1 MAQQKTVE
9 RGMVVSL
16 QYTLH
21 IDEELVESTD
31 DDGPIEFLQGYQEI
45 IPGLEQ
51 AVIGMSVGQEKD
63 VVVEPEDGYGEYDA
77 EAVEEVPLDI
87 FPDDMDL
94 SLGMPVELYDE
105 ESDETVEGYITEVRT
120 DTVLIDMNHPLAGET
135 LAFHIKV
142 MDVRPATAEELA
154 HGHAHGEGHD
164 HEDDDYDDDSDE

>member
-1 MAQQKTVE
+1 MTQKQTVE

-16 QYTLH
+16 QYSLH

-51 AVIGMSVGQEKD
+51 AVTGMIVGQEKE
-63 VVVEPEDGYGEYDA
+63 VVIEPEDGYGEYEP

-94 SLGMPVELYDE
+94 NLGMPVELYDE
-105 ESDETVEGYITEVRT
+105 ESDETVEGYIAEVRT

-135 LAFHIKV
+135 LTFNIKV
-142 MDVRPATAEELA
+142 LGLRSATDEELA

-164 HEDDDYDDDSDE
+164 DE

>member
-1 MAQQKTVE
+1 MTQKQTVE

-16 QYTLH
+16 QYSLH

-51 AVIGMSVGQEKD
+51 AVTGMIVGQEKE
-63 VVVEPEDGYGEYDA
+63 VVIEPEDGYGEYDP
-77 EAVEEVPLDI
+77 EDVEEVPLDI

-94 SLGMPVELYDE
+94 NLGMPVELYDE
-105 ESDETVEGYITEVRT
+105 ESDETVEGYIAEVRT

-135 LAFHIKV
+135 LTFNIKV
-142 MDVRPATAEELA
+142 LGLRSATDEELA

-164 HEDDDYDDDSDE
+164 DE